1 LLSEDESRMLNRY
14 NHLEAPV
21 LLQNIYPPKYH
32 GIDEDSEQLKDD
44 EKFEQGKVVMKFMVN
59 TRGRARNF
67 EIIEVH
73 PAGLQEMEQAVL
85 KEMRRLIYR
94 PRLEDREVVDTQ
106 NMTYTHEFY
115 YRQSDLTPVDEV
127 EEPDSPSIDEEQEVV
142 ADNSGA

>member
-1 LLSEDESRMLNRY
+1 M
-14 NHLEAPV
+14 
-21 LLQNIYPPKYH
+21 
-32 GIDEDSEQLKDD
+32 
-44 EKFEQGKVVMKFMVN
+44 EK
-59 TRGRARNF
+59 
-67 EIIEVH
+67 
-73 PAGLQEMEQAVL
+73 AVL

-127 EEPDSPSIDEEQEVV
+127 EEPDSPSVDEEQEIV